1 MNKLFIDTST
11 GLLGLGLKV
20 DGVVKGKVSLNVRKN
35 TAEQILPYI
44 NKMLEEQGLKFRELD
59 EMYLTPGPGSYTGE
73 RIGLTI
79 AKTYAVLKPSVKL
92 YLITSLK
99 ALSLKDRTV
108 PVACLLDARN
118 NAYFAGFFKDGARL
132 VDEKRM
138 EAIEVGEFVAKN
150 PDAKVII
157 SDGQYEQLKNQL
169 LGFDVEIG
177 NIIDLMLNNE
187 GEFEKVDDPLTMKPV
202 YLRGQNA

>member
-1 MNKLFIDTST
+1 MIKLFIDTST

-20 DGVVKGKVSLNVRKN
+20 DGEVKGKLSLSVRKN
-35 TAEQILPYI
+35 TAEQILPLI
-44 NKMLEEQGLKFRELD
+44 NKMLEEQELKFAQID

-79 AKTYAVLKPSVKL
+79 AKTFAVLKPEVKL

-108 PVACLLDARN
+108 PVATLLDARN
-118 NAYFAGFFKDGARL
+118 NAYFAGFFKDGTRL
-132 VDEKRM
+132 ADEKRM
-138 EAIEVGEFVAKN
+138 EAIEVSKFVADN
-150 PDAKVII
+150 PTAKVIV

-169 LGFDVEIG
+169 RGFEVEIA
-177 NIIDLMLNNE
+177 NIVDLMLENE
-187 GEFEKVDDPLTMKPV
+187 AEFDKVENPLTMKPV

>member
-1 MNKLFIDTST
+1 MIKLFIDTST

-20 DGVVKGKVSLNVRKN
+20 EGEVKKKISLNVRKN
-35 TAEQILPYI
+35 TAEQVLPLI
-44 NKMLEEQGLKFRELD
+44 NEMLKEQGLKFSQID

-73 RIGLTI
+73 RIGLTV
-79 AKTYAVLKPSVKL
+79 AKTYAVLKPEVKL

-99 ALSLKDRTV
+99 ALSLADRSV
-108 PVACLLDARN
+108 PVAALLDARN
-118 NAYFAGFFKDGARL
+118 NAYFAGFFKDGIRL

-138 EAIEVGEFVAKN
+138 EAIEVSEFAAEN
-150 PDAKVII
+150 PGAKVIV

-169 LGFDVEIG
+169 RGFDVEVG
-177 NIIDLMLNNE
+177 NIIDLMLKNE
-187 GEFEKVDDPLTMKPV
+187 GEFDRVENPLTMKPV

>member
-1 MNKLFIDTST
+1 MIKLFIDTST

-20 DGVVKGKVSLNVRKN
+20 DGEVKGKLSLSVRKN
-35 TAEQILPYI
+35 TAEQILPLI
-44 NKMLEEQGLKFRELD
+44 NKMLKEQGLKFAQVD

-79 AKTYAVLKPSVKL
+79 AKTFAVLKPEVKL

-99 ALSLKDRTV
+99 ALSLKDRAV
-108 PVACLLDARN
+108 PVATLLDARN
-118 NAYFAGFFKDGARL
+118 NAYFAGFFKDGTRL
-132 VDEKRM
+132 ADEKRM
-138 EAIEVGEFVAKN
+138 EAIEVSKFVADN
-150 PDAKVII
+150 PTAKVIV

-169 LGFDVEIG
+169 RGFEVEIA
-177 NIIDLMLNNE
+177 NIVDLMLENE
-187 GEFEKVDDPLTMKPV
+187 AEFDKVENPLAMKPV